1 MKAITGDNR
10 YVEILADY
18 EREELVS
25 MCEVLDKIE
34 LKGIE
39 KGENNINNLYAHLK
53 DIGRVDDVLKAFSD
67 EEFRDQLKREFAG
80 KY

>member
-18 EREELVS
+18 EREEPVS

-53 DIGRVDDVLKAFSD
+53 DIGRMDDVLKAFSD